1 MKEFMLIFRNE
12 KQPGDFFFLLE
23 QMQAMLNQWQK
34 WIQNVAEQGK
44 YGGTNRLL
52 PEGKTLKPGNII
64 TDGPYIE
71 AKEMVGGYLIVKA
84 NSLDE
89 AVGIAKSCPALL
101 YGGNVEVRSVMAID
115 SDPKSDTFLNERKA
129 VLS

>member
-12 KQPGDFFFLLE
+12 KRPGDALPSAE
-23 QMQAMLNQWQK
+23 QMQAMMSQWQK
-34 WIQNVAEQGK
+34 WIRNVAEQGK

-52 PEGKTLKPGNII
+52 PEGKTIKPGNVI

-71 AKEMVGGYLIVKA
+71 AKEVVGGYLIVRA

-89 AVGIAKSCPALL
+89 AVEIAKSCPALM
-101 YGGNVEVRSVMAID
+101 YGGNVEVRAVMAID
-115 SDPKSDTFLNERKA
+115 PDAKSDTFLNERKT